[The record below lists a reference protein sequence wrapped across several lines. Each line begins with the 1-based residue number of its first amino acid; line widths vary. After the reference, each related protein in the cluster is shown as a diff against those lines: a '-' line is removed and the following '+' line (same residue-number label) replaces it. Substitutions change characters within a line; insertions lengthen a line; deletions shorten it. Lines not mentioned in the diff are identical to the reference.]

1 LQRICKP
8 PVGDGEDC
16 SDGPEVLTKDCNE
29 QPCPDLGKKGSNGG
43 STLETRPPV
52 VRAQKISNRP

>member
-1 LQRICKP
+1 
-8 PVGDGEDC
+8 
-16 SDGPEVLTKDCNE
+16 VLTKDCNE
-29 QPCPDLGKKGSNGG
+29 QPCPDLGKKNGGGGGGG